1 MSESWIIQNLEGA
14 IDVWNGRLAEI
25 WQLIS
30 MNPATFKGGLS
41 ANFGGTAWQD
51 APNLRDDII
60 TVYTPEFTE
69 DTFVKGKIHAKLK
82 VKTEYNWTKIAQDTH
97 FAYEKAIAETMASRQ
112 AKQIAQEEAQKEI
125 KKANEITNLLSFK
138 KSRQAFA

>member
-1 MSESWIIQNLEGA
+1 MSTI
-14 IDVWNGRLAEI
+14 R
-25 WQLIS
+25 
-30 MNPATFKGGLS
+30 
-41 ANFGGTAWQD
+41 
-51 APNLRDDII
+51 
-60 TVYTPEFTE
+60 TVTRN
-69 DTFVKGKIHAKLK
+69 DKLK